1 MSIYYKISAPAKLNL
16 NLFIKH
22 KMFEQLH
29 FLESKMCFLELSDQI
44 YFKFSNYDAFYQK
57 KNSSFTINPRDNL
70 ILNAMNKFRL
80 FTNWD
85 KNFDIFLDKQIP
97 IGAGLGGGSADAAA
111 TLILLRNLFNKENKY
126 NKVSFSSIFE
136 IGSQLGSDVPACL
149 ISKDLKL
156 KGYAK
161 EIKRIKIPTNYY
173 FLIINPNVELHTK
186 DVFRTYS
193 DFLDL
198 QNNTKNIF
206 FESIKIYNSLLPS
219 AMKLAPQISNI
230 LKKLDKMPN
239 IVAYGMSGSGSTCFG
254 IFKNLDE
261 ILKLSKVFKKN
272 YFIWYGKKLNYNI
285 NRVSSSKMLEIKF

>member
-16 NLFIKH
+16 NLRIKD
-22 KMFEQLH
+22 KMFNQLH

-44 YFKFSNYDAFYQK
+44 YFKFSNYDSFHQK
-57 KNSSFTINPRDNL
+57 KNNSFIINPRDNL
-70 ILNAMNKFRL
+70 ILNAVNTFRL

-111 TLILLRNLFNKENKY
+111 TLILLRNLFNKEKKY

-161 EIKRIKIPTNYY
+161 EIKRVKIPTNYY

-198 QNNTKNIF
+198 QNNSKNIF
-206 FESIKIYNSLLPS
+206 FENIKIYNSLLPS
-219 AMKLAPQISNI
+219 AMKLAPQISDI

-261 ILKLSKVFKKN
+261 ILKLHKVFKKN

-285 NRVSSSKMLEIKF
+285 NRVSYSKMLEIKF

>member
-16 NLFIKH
+16 NLFVKH
-22 KMFEQLH
+22 KMLEQLH

-44 YFKFSNYDAFYQK
+44 YFKFSNQDAFFQK
-57 KNSSFTINPRDNL
+57 KNNSFTINPRDNL
-70 ILNAMNKFRL
+70 ILNAVNKFRL

-111 TLILLRNLFNKENKY
+111 TLILLRNLFNKESKY
-126 NKVSFSSIFE
+126 NKLSFSSIFE
-136 IGSQLGSDVPACL
+136 IGSHIGSDVPACL

-161 EIKRIKIPTNYY
+161 EIKRINIPTNYY
-173 FLIINPNVELHTK
+173 FLVINPNVELHTK

-198 QNNTKNIF
+198 QDNTKNIF
-206 FESIKIYNSLLPS
+206 FENIKIYNSLLPS
-219 AMKLAPQISNI
+219 AIKLAPQISDI
-230 LKKLDKMPN
+230 LKKLDKIPN

-261 ILKLSKVFKKN
+261 ILKLGKVFKKN
-272 YFIWYGKKLNYNI
+272 YFIWYGKKFNYNI
-285 NRVSSSKMLEIKF
+285 NRISSSKMLEIKF

>member
-1 MSIYYKISAPAKLNL
+1 MIKNCGNDREKYDISGVQFYEISAP
-16 NLFIKH
+16 
-22 KMFEQLH
+22 Q
-29 FLESKMCFLELSDQI
+29 
-44 YFKFSNYDAFYQK
+44 
-57 KNSSFTINPRDNL
+57 
-70 ILNAMNKFRL
+70 
-80 FTNWD
+80 
-85 KNFDIFLDKQIP
+85 
-97 IGAGLGGGSADAAA
+97 
-111 TLILLRNLFNKENKY
+111 
-126 NKVSFSSIFE
+126 VSFSSIFE

-156 KGYAK
+156 KGYSK
-161 EIKRIKIPTNYY
+161 EIKRVKIPTNYY
-173 FLIINPNVELHTK
+173 FLVINPNVELHTK

-198 QNNTKNIF
+198 QDNTKNIF
-206 FESIKIYNSLLPS
+206 FEGIKIYNSLLPS
-219 AMKLAPQISNI
+219 AMKLAPQISDI
-230 LKKLDKMPN
+230 LKKLNKMPN

>member
-44 YFKFSNYDAFYQK
+44 YFKFSNHDAFYQK

-70 ILNAMNKFRL
+70 ILNAVNKFRL

-85 KNFDIFLDKQIP
+85 KKFDIFLDKQIP

-111 TLILLRNLFNKENKY
+111 TLILLRNLFNKEKKY

-198 QNNTKNIF
+198 QNNTNNIF

>member
-44 YFKFSNYDAFYQK
+44 YFKLSNHDAFYQK

-70 ILNAMNKFRL
+70 ILNALKKFRL

-85 KNFDIFLDKQIP
+85 KKFNIFLDKQIP

-111 TLILLRNLFNKENKY
+111 TLILLRYLFNKEKKY

-161 EIKRIKIPTNYY
+161 EIKRINIPTNYY
-173 FLIINPNVELHTK
+173 FLVINPNVELHTK

-198 QNNTKNIF
+198 QDNTKNIF
-206 FESIKIYNSLLPS
+206 FENIKIYNSLLPS
-219 AMKLAPQISNI
+219 AMKLAPQISDI
-230 LKKLDKMPN
+230 LKKLGKMPN

-261 ILKLSKVFKKN
+261 ILKFSKVFNKN
-272 YFIWYGKKLNYNI
+272 YFIWYGKKINYNI